1 MKTTTLNE
9 IRDHDPCRSSWE
21 KLLEGLGKTRADD
34 EPLSF
39 LRIYDICGIN
49 DAMWAVRAA
58 PQYDKDWRLLAVWCA
73 RQAQPLTTDW
83 RATYAIQIAERY
95 AHGMATRGQLDAARR
110 FVGDVAWSL
119 TWSPEAHAAR
129 VAAGAAADRAADAVS
144 VVCYG
149 TFHGAKFLEVIAE

>member
-1 MKTTTLNE
+1 MKTTTLNA
-9 IRDHDPCRSSWE
+9 IRDHDPCLSSWE

-39 LRIYDICGIN
+39 RQIYDICGIN

-73 RQAQPLTTDW
+73 RLAQPRTTDW

-95 AHGMATRGQLDAARR
+95 AHGMATREQLDAARR
-110 FVGDVAWSL
+110 SAGDAAWL
-119 TWSPEAHAAR
+119 ITWSPEAHAAR
-129 VAAGAAADRAADAVS
+129 AAAGAAAVRAAAAVF
-144 VVCYG
+144 VVCDSAL
-149 TFHGAKFLEVIAE
+149 HAAKFLEVIAE